1 MIQSG
6 CVYIFGR
13 DKYFRP
19 TLVLDLENVN
29 NMIVSKPDLV
39 TLENVQNTL
48 VFLWNYIRK
57 VMFLDGH
64 VEQWITIFNF
74 QQLGVAQMPREI
86 ILGLTQISMD
96 HFIYIMAKAYYL
108 NMSWGCNLG
117 Y

>member
-1 MIQSG
+1 VQSG

-19 TLVLDLENVN
+19 TIVLDFDSVN
-29 NMIVSKPDLV
+29 KMMLTNPDLV
-39 TLENVQNTL
+39 RLEHVQNTL

-74 QQLGVAQMPREI
+74 SQLGVA
-86 ILGLTQISMD
+86 
-96 HFIYIMAKAYYL
+96 
-108 NMSWGCNLG
+108 
-117 Y
+117 